1 MSTGRKHSTE
11 GGLGR
16 NQSKQLRGSRGGEQ
30 AGEMS
35 RRPVSLEHQG
45 REERRSRQT
54 ARASQSDV
62 SFSFEWAPV
71 GLSKQRCLQVSEL

>member
-11 GGLGR
+11 EELGR
-16 NQSKQLRGSRGGEQ
+16 NQSKQPRGGRGGEQ

-35 RRPVSLEHQG
+35 RSPVPLEHQG
-45 REERRSRQT
+45 REERRSRQI

-62 SFSFEWAPV
+62 TFSFEWAPV
-71 GLSKQRCLQVSEL
+71 GLSEQRCLQVGEL